1 MSDIMNSMWEPLDD
15 ANVHPSPDGVAKED
29 APNTVPEVIRA
40 IKGGVKR
47 DVLLRNPTHTSSGAG
62 NTYVL
67 TYPKAPETYY
77 PGQYW
82 FVADKTN
89 TGPVTININGLGSRD
104 ILSAGGAPLEPGQI
118 VAGQAV
124 CLAYLGTAFR
134 MQFAHSNPT
143 FTGNL
148 TAATFTGNGA
158 ALTALNATALA
169 TGTVNNARLPATMTG
184 KTFSSTVTISAGG
197 IDVTGD
203 TSIGGTT
210 AITGNATVSG
220 SLTQGGNRVL
230 TVADV
235 GAGKSLDADLL
246 DGQHG
251 TYYLARANGTGTQ
264 PISTVAGL
272 QAAIDGLVSKTGD
285 TITGNL
291 VVGTGANAVT
301 LNASNGTISA
311 ANTVTIQAT
320 GSNPAI
326 LEMRAPANAG
336 VAIDFSPNAYGG
348 DFNWRVVA
356 QPDNLYLDFFHN
368 GTHRFRMRND
378 GFFWTSALGW
388 INERFADR
396 GAQVQHNSGLWE
408 FGSVDPNYDNRS
420 VDAPNP
426 WVMVGMRSQR
436 GTWQVW
442 GRAVWLRN
450 N

>member
-47 DVLLRNPTHTSSGAG
+47 DVLLRNPTYTSSGGG
-62 NTYVL
+62 NAYVL

-89 TGPVTININGLGSRD
+89 TGPVTININGLGNRD
-104 ILSAGGAPLEPGQI
+104 ILSAGGAPLEAGQI

-203 TSIGGTT
+203 TAIAGTT

-264 PISTVAGL
+264 AISTVSGL
-272 QAAIDGLVSKTGD
+272 QAAIDAIHNALAINTPAGSITIWATETAPAGWLICNGAAVSRTTYAGLFAVLGGYYGTGD
-285 TITGNL
+285 GSTTFNIPDLRGLFVRGKDNGRGLDPNRTLGSYQDSDNKWHGHGVNDPGHSHGGVQNGQASTGRS
-291 VVGTGANAVT
+291 T
-301 LNASNGTISA
+301 
-311 ANTVTIQAT
+311 
-320 GSNPAI
+320 
-326 LEMRAPANAG
+326 
-336 VAIDFSPNAYGG
+336 AID
-348 DFNWRVVA
+348 
-356 QPDNLYLDFFHN
+356 QPPAVY
-368 GTHRFRMRND
+368 
-378 GFFWTSALGW
+378 S
-388 INERFADR
+388 
-396 GAQVQHNSGLWE
+396 
-408 FGSVDPNYDNRS
+408 FGSTWGATTGISIQGSGGNESRPRNIAMNYIIK
-420 VDAPNP
+420 
-426 WVMVGMRSQR
+426 
-436 GTWQVW
+436 T
-442 GRAVWLRN
+442 
-450 N
+450 